1 MGCGSSKA
9 AAESKPVELC
19 RERVELIRAA
29 RDLRYALAAAHAAYF
44 RALADVGDALHRLVW
59 EDLAPASALPA
70 SPVLVVPSSES
81 KGKPGSVRGSV
92 VAAAAST
99 SSSATPLS
107 HSLSPEGSHLPL
119 SSGSEEVSPRAGSG
133 EGSEAGKKDGSGN
146 DGAEGGE
153 SSSPRQRFRPRS
165 PDSSFMRSSTAIPTV
180 VYQDPLTP
188 PWSNSAYDGYGYEFG
203 YPPYGVPIASLL
215 QEREDRMDPSVP
227 AVAPGTPPPPPPPAT
242 SSWDFF
248 DPFNFYEGFFPDYSG
263 GRYGVRF
270 SVSSPDINEVRKQEG
285 IPDLEEEAEAQP
297 TEAKKQM
304 KVVTDDLGR
313 KNPVVGSSNTVS
325 TPEIGR
331 KDDNVGDI
339 ELADKVSVSSSPNSK
354 VRSSGEDDISIR
366 KKKGVTFEDVSYDT
380 EKSVPSGD
388 KPLSAHIDEP
398 LSFKGSKDVMEVAR
412 EIKKHFRSAAGCGE
426 EVSRMLEVGKLP
438 YQSRS
443 NKMYRVISS
452 RILDP
457 KTLHLP
463 LSSYPSFNW
472 SRHSTESTTISRKAS
487 MTSDHSTTG
496 SSNISSTLEKLYL
509 WEKKLYKD
517 VKDEEKLRVSYDKK
531 YKRLKDL
538 VDRGAENYKID
549 STWASVRK
557 LRTKISIIIKSVG
570 AFSSRIHEIRGEE
583 LQPQLI
589 ELIQG
594 FIRMWTSLLDC
605 HQKQLQALVDCKR
618 HSLVMKTT
626 SQWKSAVKVTKE
638 LELELL
644 NWCNC
649 FHDWISIQKSF
660 IEALNGWQMKWL
672 PQEQELTP
680 DGPAPFSP
688 TRIGA
693 PSVFV
698 ISNDWY
704 HAIKCVSGEKVIETM
719 RGFTEIVHMVWE
731 IQDEEQHQRLEEEH
745 LSQIYD
751 RKLKSWQAMQ
761 IDHLEIVSDINDGLK
776 HHDDSLM
783 ALDLMKQRLDEKR
796 AIRKETLE
804 RLQTTASNIL
814 PTGLVPTFEELG
826 TFLSEALQAYKG
838 IRIKIDSGGT

>member
-1 MGCGSSKA
+1 MGCANSKA
-9 AAESKPVELC
+9 AEESKPAELC

-44 RALADVGDALHRLVW
+44 RALAAVGDALHRFVR
-59 EDLAPASALPA
+59 EELAPASALPA
-70 SPVLVVPSSES
+70 SPVLVFPSSES

-99 SSSATPLS
+99 SSSATPLL

-119 SSGSEEVSPRAGSG
+119 SSASEEMSPRAGG
-133 EGSEAGKKDGSGN
+133 REGSDAGKKDGSGN
-146 DGAEGGE
+146 DGAEGEE
-153 SSSPRQRFRPRS
+153 SSSPPQRFWPPS
-165 PDSSFMRSSTAIPTV
+165 SDSSSMRSSTAMPTM

-188 PWSNSAYDGYGYEFG
+188 PWSNSAYDGYGYESG

-215 QEREDRMDPSVP
+215 QEREDKMDPSVP
-227 AVAPGTPPPPPPPAT
+227 AVAPGTPPPPPPPET

-248 DPFNFYEGFFPDYSG
+248 NPFNFYEGFLPDYSG
-263 GRYGVRF
+263 GRYGVRS

-297 TEAKKQM
+297 MEPKKQM
-304 KVVTDDLGR
+304 K
-313 KNPVVGSSNTVS
+313 
-325 TPEIGR
+325 EIGR
-331 KDDNVGDI
+331 KNDNVGGI
-339 ELADKVSVSSSPNSK
+339 ELADKESVSSSTNSK
-354 VRSSGEDDISIR
+354 VRSSGEDEISTR

-388 KPLSAHIDEP
+388 KPLSAHIDEQP

-412 EIKKHFRSAAGCGE
+412 EIKEHFRSAAGCGE

-438 YQSRS
+438 YQS
-443 NKMYRVISS
+443 
-452 RILDP
+452 
-457 KTLHLP
+457 TH
-463 LSSYPSFNW
+463 PSFNW
-472 SRHSTESTTISRKAS
+472 SRHSTESTTTSRKAR
-487 MTSDHSTTG
+487 MTSNHSTTG

-509 WEKKLYKD
+509 WEKKLYRD
-517 VKDEEKLRVSYDKK
+517 VKDEEKLGVSYDKK

-538 VDRGAENYKID
+538 VDRGAEDYKID

-557 LRTKISIIIKSVG
+557 LCTKISIFIKSVG

-660 IEALNGWQMKWL
+660 IETLNGWQMKWL

-693 PSVFV
+693 PSVFI
-698 ISNDWY
+698 ISNDWD
-704 HAIKCVSGEKVIETM
+704 HAIKCMTGEKVIETM
-719 RGFTEIVHMVWE
+719 RGFTEIIHTVWE
-731 IQDEEQHQRLEEEH
+731 IQDKEQHQRLEEEH

-751 RKLKSWQAMQ
+751 RKLKSWQAMR

-796 AIRKETLE
+796 AIHKETLE

-814 PTGLVPTFEELG
+814 STGLVPTFEELG
-826 TFLSEALQAYKG
+826 TFLSEGLQAYKG
-838 IRIKIDSGGT
+838 IRIKNDSRGT